1 VEVGKFVETDVRMIP
16 TPSEIFSRY
25 ERGEIEREEMQ
36 ALMALNAREL
46 IAEMEE
52 DHLNPAAALV
62 EYLLCRRAAARLVR
76 NHGGRLLREILYALS
91 LVPDFPPA
99 RFLWNASH
107 PDVPLHC
114 FFRMRKEPVFRLNSI
129 RGKDGTVEVEVA
141 YGSAE
146 KGKATKRIFTLKR
159 GADWKLRSSGQ

>member
-1 VEVGKFVETDVRMIP
+1 MIP
-16 TPSEIFSRY
+16 SPSEIFAQY

-76 NHGGRLLREILYALS
+76 QHGGRLIREVLHALS
-91 LVPDFPPA
+91 LVPGFPPA
-99 RFLWNASH
+99 RRLWNASH

-114 FFRMRKEPVFRLNSI
+114 FLRLQKEPVFRLDSI
-129 RGKDGTVEVEVA
+129 RTKGGDVEVEVR

-146 KGKATKRIFTLKR
+146 KNRAEKRAFTLQR
-159 GADWKLRSSGQ
+159 GADWKLRVVG

>member
-1 VEVGKFVETDVRMIP
+1 MIP
-16 TPSEIFSRY
+16 TPTEIFARY
-25 ERGEIEREEMQ
+25 ERGEIERDELQ

-52 DHLNPAAALV
+52 DHLNPAAALM

-76 NHGGRLLREILYALS
+76 KHGGRLLREILHALS

-99 RFLWNASH
+99 RRLWNASH

-114 FFRMRKEPVFRLNSI
+114 FLRMKKEPVFRVESI
-129 RGKDGTVEVEVA
+129 RPKGGDVEVDVA
-141 YGSAE
+141 CGSAE
-146 KGKATKRIFTLKR
+146 KGKAAKRTFTLKR
-159 GADWKLRSSGQ
+159 GTDWKLRVAG

>member
-1 VEVGKFVETDVRMIP
+1 MIP
-16 TPSEIFSRY
+16 TPTEIFALY

-36 ALMALNAREL
+36 SLMALNAREL

-52 DHLNPAAALV
+52 DRLNPAAALM
-62 EYLLCRRAAARLVR
+62 EYLLSRRAASRLVR
-76 NHGGRLLREILYALS
+76 KHGGRLLREVLHALS

-99 RFLWNASH
+99 RFLWNATH

-114 FFRMRKEPVFRLNSI
+114 FLRMRKEPVFRVEAL
-129 RGKDGTVEVEVA
+129 GTKGELISVEVH

-146 KGKATKRIFTLKR
+146 KGRATMRIFTLKR
-159 GADWKLRSSGQ
+159 GPDWKLRVVK

>member
-1 VEVGKFVETDVRMIP
+1 MREGGRRMIP
-16 TPSEIFSRY
+16 TPTEIFALY

-52 DHLNPAAALV
+52 DRLNPAAALM
-62 EYLLCRRAAARLVR
+62 EYLLSRRAVSRLVR
-76 NHGGRLLREILYALS
+76 KNGGRLLREIFHALS
-91 LVPDFPPA
+91 LVPGFPPA
-99 RFLWNASH
+99 RLLWNASH

-114 FFRMRKEPVFRLNSI
+114 FVRIRREPIFRVDLIEQKGESTF
-129 RGKDGTVEVEVA
+129 VEVR

-146 KGKATKRIFTLKR
+146 KGKATRQRFTLKR
-159 GADWKLRSSGQ
+159 GADWKLRVVE